1 MLITFI
7 ILGITIAMFLLN
19 RIPMELTAL
28 ASALALALFGII
40 TPQEMLQGFA
50 NSTVITIAA
59 LFVIGAA
66 LFETGV
72 AENIAGKLIG
82 LTKGNEL
89 LFLLTVIILTAV
101 LSGFLSNTGTV
112 AVMIPTVIA
121 AAKKL
126 KKSPSDFLLPM
137 AFAASIGGML
147 TLIGTPPNIVIA
159 NAFEE
164 NGMKAFS
171 FFEFGFLGVPI
182 LIVYLIYLKLFPQK
196 TSKESVSVDLTQENI
211 TAQLAEV
218 YELKDK
224 VFRLRIRENSDLIGK
239 FLKGAK
245 FSEVYNVNIIAVD
258 PANEVRLNDHSDSE
272 SSYEHPFELDDVLI
286 SAGEIENIE
295 RMALELNLGIQPGSQ
310 QGEEPKDSLLNEV
323 GIAEAIIPQRS
334 TLNQQSIRKI
344 GFFERYKVRV
354 LGIMRNG
361 KALKLNFVD
370 EPLKFGDQLL
380 LIGQWNEI
388 NQLHKDKRNFIIYG
402 RPELLR
408 KVSRKELNLHSW
420 LSIGALIAMVAMM
433 LLKVFPMVLITILVA
448 LFLILSGCIKM
459 EAAYRS
465 ISWQSVI
472 LIAAMIPMS
481 TALNKTGGAQLV
493 ADKMV
498 GILGGSGPIVLL
510 TGIFLLTTVFSQFIS
525 NTATTILITPI
536 AFKTAQSLGL
546 SPYPILMMV
555 AAGASAAFLT
565 PIASPVNTLVLGP
578 GGYSFG
584 DFAKKGVPLIFLVL
598 IVSLLLIPFI
608 WPLNA

>member
-1 MLITFI
+1 
-7 ILGITIAMFLLN
+7 MFLLN

-40 TPQEMLQGFA
+40 TPQEMLQGFS

-59 LFVIGAA
+59 LFIIGAA

-126 KKSPSDFLLPM
+126 KKSPADFLLPM
-137 AFAASIGGML
+137 AFSASIGGML

-171 FFEFGFLGVPI
+171 FFEYGYLGMPI
-182 LIVYLIYLKLFPQK
+182 LIAYLIYLKLFPQK
-196 TSKESVSVDLTQENI
+196 SSSEVTSVDFTQENF

-224 VFRLRIRENSDLIGK
+224 VFRLRIRENSGLIGK
-239 FLKGAK
+239 PLKGAK
-245 FSEVYNVNIIAVD
+245 LSESYNVNIIAVD
-258 PANEVRLNDHSDSE
+258 PAGEQKLQNPVEQE
-272 SSYEHPFELDDVLI
+272 SSYKHPFEEDDVLI
-286 SAGEIENIE
+286 AAGEFEDIE
-295 RMALELNLGIQPGSQ
+295 RMALEFNLGIQAAKKEDQKSR
-310 QGEEPKDSLLNEV
+310 ENLLKEI
-323 GIAEAIIPQRS
+323 GLAEAIIPQRS

-388 NQLHKDKRNFIIYG
+388 NQLQKDKRNFIIYG
-402 RPELLR
+402 RPERLR
-408 KVSRKELNLHSW
+408 KSGRKELNFHSW
-420 LSIGALIAMVAMM
+420 LSTGALIAMVLMM

-448 LFLILSGCIKM
+448 LFLILSGCVKM

-481 TALNKTGGAQLV
+481 TALNNTGGAQLV
-493 ADKMV
+493 ADNMV
-498 GILGGSGPIVLL
+498 GVLGGSGPLVLL

-525 NTATTILITPI
+525 NTATTILIAPI
-536 AFKTAQSLGL
+536 AFKTAEPLGL

-584 DFAKKGVPLIFLVL
+584 DFAKKGGPLILLVM
-598 IVSLLLIPFI
+598 IVSLILIPII
-608 WPLNA
+608 WPLKP